1 MRFRPLSSPELDALD
16 DERLIA
22 YIRAAHGAGQPA
34 YSQQALGVLV
44 YSRWHN
50 VERRVAMKVPPA
62 DVEDVTGEI
71 VTAAFESAFDGT
83 SVGEFVKWLN
93 TITQRRIAD
102 YHRRGRGKFKTVPIG
117 PADDD
122 RPTAVDPADPGYGD
136 YVELVDVIDGIL
148 AGLSPDH
155 RTVVELVVFQARS
168 AREAADAVPGMTE
181 ANAYQVVSRFRRD
194 LRAALADDDGH
205 TL

>member
-1 MRFRPLSSPELDALD
+1 MPAGADLAPDDPRRDLD
-16 DERLIA
+16 DLG
-22 YIRAAHGAGQPA
+22 AA
-34 YSQQALGVLV
+34 
-44 YSRWHN
+44 
-50 VERRVAMKVPPA
+50 
-62 DVEDVTGEI
+62 I
-71 VTAAFESAFDGT
+71 ESALIEEPFVRVSGVMREVAPT
-83 SVGEFVKWLN
+83 HYRVVGLSAAVKLGD
-93 TITQRRIAD
+93 R
-102 YHRRGRGKFKTVPIG
+102 VG

-136 YVELVDVIDGIL
+136 YVEVVDVINGVL

-194 LRAALADDDGH
+194 LRAALADDDGP